1 MGLPPAYL
9 LPREE
14 WPLGLPRLPQMFC
27 CKAGN
32 EIWGLGF
39 GGKMGKRRSAGR
51 RPLFLAAMACGL
63 AADACC
69 I

>member
-39 GGKMGKRRSAGR
+39 GGKDGEKKICRKTTSFPGSH
-51 RPLFLAAMACGL
+51 GL
-63 AADACC
+63 WVSS
-69 I
+69 